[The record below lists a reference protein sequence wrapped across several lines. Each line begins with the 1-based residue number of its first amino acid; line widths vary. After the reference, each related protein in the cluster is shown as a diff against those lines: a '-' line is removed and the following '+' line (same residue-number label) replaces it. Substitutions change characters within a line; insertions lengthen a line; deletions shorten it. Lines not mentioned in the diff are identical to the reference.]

1 MSRRLGPGH
10 HVYIYIPRL
19 AQMVNL
25 MHNVSD
31 MHVVNKVGGN
41 KDFGERYIVAL
52 LQLHICL
59 LKMELLVDFVYVT
72 T

>member
-10 HVYIYIPRL
+10 HIYIYISRL

-41 KDFGERYIVAL
+41 KDFGEHYIVAL